1 MPSCHPSSL
10 FAKVTGTSL
19 VDRWRTT
26 EFPLPSAVALQQLR
40 LAKQSRE
47 ESDVLICQDSG
58 VATLRRIMHRLLV
71 AEPAQSA
78 QPAPSS

>member
-1 MPSCHPSSL
+1 MPPCHPSSL

-26 EFPLPSAVALQQLR
+26 EFQPPSALALQQLR
-40 LAKQSRE
+40 LAKQPRK
-47 ESDVLICQDSG
+47 ESDVLICQDSV
-58 VATLRRIMHRLLV
+58 VAKVRRIMHRLLV

-78 QPAPSS
+78 QPAASS